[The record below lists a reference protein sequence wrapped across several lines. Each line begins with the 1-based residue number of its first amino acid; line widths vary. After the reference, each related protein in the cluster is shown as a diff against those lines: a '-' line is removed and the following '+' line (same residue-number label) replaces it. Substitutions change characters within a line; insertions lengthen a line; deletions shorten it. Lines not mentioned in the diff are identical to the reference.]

1 MGHLA
6 PASLLGRARQRG
18 HRAAKVRSR
27 RSSRNSC
34 TKEFWV
40 WLLILVFAWAVFRVW
55 DNHEGTCTLL
65 SKSLFSSQ
73 QSHDQELQHV
83 CHRPRAFI
91 QYTGLT
97 TWFSLGEGGGQ
108 GGPFNGILVPLHTFP
123 AEQLASGVHFSAFLG
138 CSLLSLAGD
147 TWFTWQLVVIKCHRT
162 RVTAA

>member
-97 TWFSLGEGGGQ
+97 TWFSLGEGGGRAA
-108 GGPFNGILVPLHTFP
+108 PLMASWSRCIPSLRSSLQAVFISRRF
-123 AEQLASGVHFSAFLG
+123 LAARFCPLLETLG
-138 CSLLSLAGD
+138 LPGSLLS
-147 TWFTWQLVVIKCHRT
+147 
-162 RVTAA
+162 